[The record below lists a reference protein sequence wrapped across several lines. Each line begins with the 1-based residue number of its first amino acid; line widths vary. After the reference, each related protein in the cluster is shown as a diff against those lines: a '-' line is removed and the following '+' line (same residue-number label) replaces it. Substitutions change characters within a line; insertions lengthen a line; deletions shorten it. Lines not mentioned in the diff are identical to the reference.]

1 MIENFSS
8 DITQSWNYLIR
19 KWIDKK
25 KHRDQTNFLE
35 LNYYKYQH
43 EIQLLS
49 LMGGNCAV
57 SVYRNVKFYR
67 GAATFRE

>member
-1 MIENFSS
+1 MIENFSG

-19 KWIDKK
+19 KSIDKK

-35 LNYYKYQH
+35 LNYYKYRH
-43 EIQLLS
+43 EILLLS

-57 SVYRNVKFYR
+57 SVYRNVKLDE
-67 GAATFRE
+67 GAATFWE